1 MTPRRH
7 LRTGIFVDGSNINLS
22 VQHTLGGRL
31 DYRKLMDFAL
41 GDYDLYRAIVYAA
54 RIGDKMEG
62 WKTAVQ
68 DCGFEVRIKDPVTFP
83 DGTRKADWDVG
94 LVMDVVRMIDS
105 IDVVALVSGDG
116 DFMPLVRWAQDRG
129 KIVQVIAVSRN
140 TNAQLR
146 ELADE
151 FKPIEVSLLLS
162 PRTGS
167 GREEAP
173 APAPGK

>member
-1 MTPRRH
+1 MIPRRH

-31 DYRKLMDFAL
+31 DYRKLMEFAL
-41 GDYDLYRAIVYAA
+41 GEFCLFRAVVYAA

-62 WKTAVQ
+62 WAAAVQ

-83 DGTRKADWDVG
+83 DGTHKADWDVG

-105 IDVVALVSGDG
+105 IDVLVLVSGDG

-129 KIVQVIAVSRN
+129 KIVHVIAVTRN
-140 TNAQLR
+140 ANAQLT

-151 FKPIEVSLLLS
+151 FKPIEPHLLLDA
-162 PRTGS
+162 RTV
-167 GREEAP
+167 
-173 APAPGK
+173 PGTAEG